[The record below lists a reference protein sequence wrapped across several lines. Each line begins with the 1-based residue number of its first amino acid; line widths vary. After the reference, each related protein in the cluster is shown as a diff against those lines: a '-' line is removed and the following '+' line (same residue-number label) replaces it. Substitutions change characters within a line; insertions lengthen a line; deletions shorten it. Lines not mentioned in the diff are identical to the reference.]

1 MHNVRVSAPLLL
13 AMGAASAQAGF
24 VEDSKAS
31 LEMRNFYLNRDFRQS
46 DAPQAKA
53 EEWAQGFT
61 ARLTS
66 GFTEGTVGLGVDAI
80 GELGIK
86 LDSSASRRNTGLL
99 AFDPASGEPVDQY
112 SELGIAAKLRVA
124 KTVLKLGTLQPM
136 LPVVTYNDTR
146 LLSSTFQGGM
156 LTSTDIDGLT
166 INAGR
171 LTRANLRDSSSRD
184 AIGYGAASSDAFD
197 FAGGSYAFSPRLTA
211 SYYYGK
217 LTNIYRQHF
226 IGLVHSVPL
235 GTNLSLR
242 SDLRYFDSGNDG
254 QQRAG
259 RIDNRNLNGMFTLGY
274 GGHKVGLGFQR
285 MSGDSAFAFLNGGDP
300 YSVNLVTYNTFTRA
314 EEDAWQLRYDYD
326 FAALGVPGLSFMT
339 RYVDGRNARTASG
352 DHGEEWERNT
362 DIAYVLQ
369 SGPFKGLS
377 MRWRNLTFRSGNGLS
392 TDLDE
397 NRLILGYTLA
407 LW

>member
-1 MHNVRVSAPLLL
+1 MHNVRISASLLL

-46 DAPQAKA
+46 NAPQAKA

-61 ARLTS
+61 ARFES
-66 GFTEGTVGLGVDAI
+66 GFTDGTVGVGVDAI

-86 LDSSASRRNTGLL
+86 LDSSAARRNTGLL

-112 SELGIAAKLRVA
+112 SELGVAAKLRVS
-124 KTVLKLGTLQPM
+124 KSVLKLGTLQPM

-156 LTSTDIDGLT
+156 LTAKEIDGLT
-166 INAGR
+166 VNAGR

-184 AIGYGAASSDAFD
+184 DIGYGAASSDAFD
-197 FAGGSYAFSPRLTA
+197 FAGGSYALSPQLTA

-217 LTNIYRQHF
+217 LDNIYRQHF
-226 IGLVHSVPL
+226 VGLLHTQPL
-235 GTNLSLR
+235 GAGFSLR

-259 RIDNRNLNGMFTLGY
+259 RIDNRNLNGMFTLGH
-274 GGHKVGLGFQR
+274 GGHKFGLGFQQ
-285 MSGDSAFAFLNGGDP
+285 MSGDSAFPFLNGGDP
-300 YSVNLVTYNTFTRA
+300 YSVNLVTFNTFTRA

-326 FAALGVPGLSFMT
+326 FTALGVPGLSFMT
-339 RYVDGRNARTASG
+339 RYVDGRNARTSSG
-352 DHGEEWERNT
+352 DHGQEWERDT
-362 DIAYVLQ
+362 DLAYVLQ
-369 SGPFKGLS
+369 SGPLKGLS
-377 MRWRNLTFRSGNGLS
+377 LRWRNLTFRSGNGLS